1 MHILIIITYTYKS
14 CEKDSIDYEP
24 KCIKAHGV
32 CEVSAQQKC
41 YDYCKAT
48 IVGTE
53 EDGCLR
59 MALVL
64 HMWVMEEGLF
74 GGLLNFG

>member
-1 MHILIIITYTYKS
+1 MGLIIITYTSQS
-14 CEKDSIDYEP
+14 CDEKSIDYEP
-24 KCIKAHGV
+24 KWRKGHSV
-32 CEVSAQQKC
+32 NEVSAQQKC

-53 EDGCLR
+53 EVGRLR

-64 HMWVMEEGLF
+64 HMWVIEEGLF
-74 GGLLNFG
+74 GGLLNSG